1 MTMAYSNFTWSE
13 VKNKFQ
19 LTEER
24 KRLFP
29 QVKTI
34 PLEGWL
40 KIVLEIALDTPLLT
54 EKERSER
61 IISPIL
67 LEMRERNQRS
77 FSIYSGVSLEVD
89 KEQGLNGECDFIL
102 ANQPAT
108 YDIQVPIVAVVEAKD
123 DNIKTG
129 LPQCTAQMLG
139 ARLFNKQRG
148 NAIEIIHGCVTT
160 GEDWQFLKLE
170 GNTVIVDSQRYY
182 IKAVEEILGVW
193 QQIVDFYKPPTVCQ
207 GTLHAGSSLEV

>member
-1 MTMAYSNFTWSE
+1 MAYGNFSWSE
-13 VKNKFQ
+13 VKDQFQ
-19 LTEER
+19 LTEVR

-29 QVKTI
+29 QIKTI

-40 KIVLEIALDTPLLT
+40 KIMLEIALDTPLLT

-89 KEQGLNGECDFIL
+89 KAQGLNGECDFIL
-102 ANQPAT
+102 AKQPAT
-108 YDIQVPIVAVVEAKD
+108 YDIQVPIVALVGAKD

-139 ARLFNKQRG
+139 ARLFNKHRG

-170 GNTVIVDSQRYY
+170 GNTIIVDSQRYY

-193 QQIVDFYKPPTVCQ
+193 QQIVDFYLPTIV
-207 GTLHAGSSLEV
+207 